1 MPNCVMPLMQHTIL
15 LHLCH
20 TQSNCGAYQL
30 SLLLP
35 YVVPITL
42 LREGEGH
49 VVTIEMKNGQIY
61 RGKLTE
67 TEETMNCA
75 LNDVTSTAR
84 DGKVSKLEQVYVRG
98 SYVKYVV
105 LPDMLKNAPIFK
117 GVQKVCV

>member
-1 MPNCVMPLMQHTIL
+1 M
-15 LHLCH
+15 
-20 TQSNCGAYQL
+20 
-30 SLLLP
+30 
-35 YVVPITL
+35 PITL

-61 RGKLTE
+61 RGKLQE

-75 LNDVTSTAR
+75 LKDVTSTAR

-105 LPDMLKNAPIFK
+105 LPDVLKNAPIFK
-117 GVQKVCV
+117 GVQKVCERNNKDEITLVEALALTP